1 MLCNKIHFKFKK
13 ARENEMGMES
23 GDIIYSVSTVCC
35 FIFREMEQIVLF
47 RTVCIW
53 VGKGI
58 LAKDLY
64 AFMQKFY
71 KLAREF
77 VLSMKNFHRI
87 DPVYKLRKIIVFT
100 QQIFL
105 EVFGQNRSRLHF
117 YEQKC
122 MTLAPYCCSA
132 TFDSKEHC
140 ASGHWIRKQ

>member
-1 MLCNKIHFKFKK
+1 MKWEWSLVILFILCLQC
-13 ARENEMGMES
+13 A
-23 GDIIYSVSTVCC
+23 VS
-35 FIFREMEQIVLF
+35 FSEKWNRQFLF

-122 MTLAPYCCSA
+122 MTLAPYCRSA